1 MSRVAARLLRER
13 NSQDL
18 WCATRFRLTEWRC
31 KDSTAGLSQ
40 QAGEA
45 GGSLAWEA
53 PGRVGAAPTTT
64 GRSGTARRAG
74 SGKQGRT
81 VQRAV
86 NQWWNPRKRRAGSN
100 LVDGGRP
107 AAHAEHGPS
116 MVRGD
121 SGGHSLCARG
131 GHEEGLR
138 RTRGEA
144 AGEKLDTA
152 PADRHMVNV
161 GSARMPP
168 FPPHGQWGGGQ
179 ARRRLM
185 ASGRGGA
192 PVVVRGQESCLH
204 GEGGQRVRSRG
215 TGRPGG
221 RR

>member
-1 MSRVAARLLRER
+1 MKGPPLGCRSSPV
-13 NSQDL
+13 
-18 WCATRFRLTEWRC
+18 
-31 KDSTAGLSQ
+31 
-40 QAGEA
+40 EA
-45 GGSLAWEA
+45 GGSLTWEA
-53 PGRVGAAPTTT
+53 AGRVGAAPTTT

-74 SGKQGRT
+74 SGKQART
-81 VQRAV
+81 VQRAL

-100 LVDGGRP
+100 LADVGRP
-107 AAHAEHGPS
+107 AAHAEHWPS
-116 MVRGD
+116 MVGGD

-131 GHEEGLR
+131 GHEEDLR

-144 AGEKLDTA
+144 AGEKLGTT

-161 GSARMPP
+161 GSARMLP

-185 ASGRGGA
+185 ASGCGGA